1 MHPRCTELT
10 RCSPADRREPLT
22 NKHIKALLAMP
33 EGTYLTPRKRL
44 KWAESSHRS
53 LRAIYATLAQ
63 TGMRKGEVS
72 TLS

>member
-1 MHPRCTELT
+1 
-10 RCSPADRREPLT
+10 
-22 NKHIKALLAMP
+22 MP

-44 KWAESSHRS
+44 RWAESSHRS